1 MKRKLALI
9 GILFLILVSATI
21 CVSIAVFAN
30 NEAENVEIVV
40 NYVHGVINNKQYD
53 LIEKVIHPDE
63 FLFRVFHLPNFH
75 EGLPHT
81 HSQHRSFVK
90 AIHEGTPDLT
100 VTIKDI
106 AADGDV
112 VFTHVTNEGTLSEKH
127 GPSFAGNTYSWDSIQ
142 LFRIKEGKIVDM
154 FVASNQEHVDAQEEG
169 KIKVEKQMIGKPT
182 AHLNIPAESNNV
194 AANVA
199 KIIEFNIAR
208 ESNELESIRAHFHEN
223 YKHTQYPDS
232 GIGFSDII
240 KGRNEQ
246 NQLIEN
252 YDHKNRDIAADG
264 HVVFTHWVEDGTEKN
279 TGKPYHVEGMSMYEF
294 RNGKIYSSI
303 TYTK

>member
-21 CVSIAVFAN
+21 CVSITVFAN

-106 AADGDV
+106 AADGLFLLMSPTKEHCQKNMV
-112 VFTHVTNEGTLSEKH
+112 HLLQEILILGIRYS
-127 GPSFAGNTYSWDSIQ
+127 SF
-142 LFRIKEGKIVDM
+142 
-154 FVASNQEHVDAQEEG
+154 
-169 KIKVEKQMIGKPT
+169 
-182 AHLNIPAESNNV
+182 
-194 AANVA
+194 
-199 KIIEFNIAR
+199 
-208 ESNELESIRAHFHEN
+208 EL
-223 YKHTQYPDS
+223 K
-232 GIGFSDII
+232 
-240 KGRNEQ
+240 KGRL
-246 NQLIEN
+246 LIC
-252 YDHKNRDIAADG
+252 
-264 HVVFTHWVEDGTEKN
+264 
-279 TGKPYHVEGMSMYEF
+279 S
-294 RNGKIYSSI
+294 
-303 TYTK
+303 

>member
-21 CVSIAVFAN
+21 CVPITVFAN

-106 AADGDV
+106 AADGNV
-112 VFTHVTNEGTLSEKH
+112 VFTHVTSEGTLSEKH

-154 FVASNQEHVDAQEEG
+154 FVASN
-169 KIKVEKQMIGKPT
+169 
-182 AHLNIPAESNNV
+182 
-194 AANVA
+194 
-199 KIIEFNIAR
+199 
-208 ESNELESIRAHFHEN
+208 
-223 YKHTQYPDS
+223 
-232 GIGFSDII
+232 
-240 KGRNEQ
+240 
-246 NQLIEN
+246 
-252 YDHKNRDIAADG
+252 
-264 HVVFTHWVEDGTEKN
+264 
-279 TGKPYHVEGMSMYEF
+279 
-294 RNGKIYSSI
+294 
-303 TYTK
+303 

>member
-21 CVSIAVFAN
+21 CVPITVFAN

-100 VTIKDI
+100 ATIKDI

-112 VFTHVTNEGTLSEKH
+112 VFTHITNEGTLSEKH

-154 FVASNQEHVDAQEEG
+154 FVASNQKHVDAQEEG

-199 KIIEFNIAR
+199 RIIEFNMAR
-208 ESNELESIRAHFHEN
+208 ESMNL
-223 YKHTQYPDS
+223 
-232 GIGFSDII
+232 
-240 KGRNEQ
+240 
-246 NQLIEN
+246 NQ
-252 YDHKNRDIAADG
+252 
-264 HVVFTHWVEDGTEKN
+264 
-279 TGKPYHVEGMSMYEF
+279 
-294 RNGKIYSSI
+294 
-303 TYTK
+303 